1 MRYTTRIIGLG
12 GAAALVLGLSACG
25 GTDWEATATE
35 ACDAG
40 EAVCSCM
47 VAGIGEQYDGGE
59 ALQMLA
65 AMALSFDE
73 SAISET
79 DAAEELELSTADFAS
94 FRETATRT
102 LDRLRRGC
110 ESS

>member
-1 MRYTTRIIGLG
+1 MRYMTRLIGLG

-47 VAGIGEQYDGGE
+47 VTGIGEQYDGDE
-59 ALQMLA
+59 ALRWLA
-65 AMALSFDE
+65 AMALSYDE
-73 SAISET
+73 AAVSEA
-79 DAAEELELSTADFAS
+79 DAAEELDMSAADFAS
-94 FRETATRT
+94 FREEATRT